1 MLYWLLYPLHQQFSG
16 FNVFR
21 YITFRT
27 GLAMATAFFLSLI
40 IGPWLLERLRN
51 LQVRQSIREEGPSH
65 HQVKA
70 GTPTMGGVLMV
81 GAFTLS
87 TLLWA
92 DLSNAYIWTVLG
104 VTFGFAGIGFIDDFI
119 KVRFR
124 RSLGLNTR
132 QKLALQVIVGL
143 AGGLATRAVAEPSAH
158 AGAIALPFVKEFLL
172 PLGPVYLLFVVL
184 VLIGTSNAVNL
195 TDGLDG
201 LAVGAIAI
209 AATTYTLFVYVAG
222 HVHIADYLRIV
233 PVSGAG
239 EVAIFTGAMVGA
251 AMGFLWF
258 NCHPAQVFMGD
269 VGSLALGGGLGIVA
283 VVAKQEL
290 LLVLVGGLFVLE
302 ALSVLIQVASYKLRG
317 GKRVFRMA
325 PLHHHFEFLGWSET
339 QVVVR
344 FWIIALIF
352 SLAGLATLKLR

>member
-1 MLYWLLYPLHQQFSG
+1 MLYALLYPLGDTFIG

-21 YITFRT
+21 YLTFRT
-27 GLAMATAFFLSLI
+27 GLAIATAFFISLVA
-40 IGPWLLERLRN
+40 GPWLISKLRS
-51 LQVRQSIREEGPSH
+51 LQVRQSIREEGPEH

-70 GTPTMGGVLMV
+70 GTPTMGGILIVSSFAL
-81 GAFTLS
+81 A

-92 DLSNAYIWTVLG
+92 DLKNPYVWTVLL
-104 VTFGFAGIGFIDDFI
+104 VTLGFAGVGLIDDWLI
-119 KVRFR
+119 VRR
-124 RSLGLNTR
+124 RSNQGLTVR
-132 QKLALQVIVGL
+132 QKLLLQILVGL
-143 AGGLATRAVAEPSAH
+143 AAGMMARAAATPEAH
-158 AGAIALPFVKEFLL
+158 AGALAVPFLKDVLL
-172 PLGPVYLLFVVL
+172 PLGVAYVPFVIL
-184 VLIGTSNAVNL
+184 VLLGSSNAVNL

-201 LAVGAIAI
+201 LAVGSVAI
-209 AATTYTLFVYVAG
+209 AAATYTVLVYVAG
-222 HVHIADYLRIV
+222 HSRIAEYLRIV
-233 PVSGAG
+233 PVSDSG

-269 VGSLALGGGLGIVA
+269 VGSLALGGGIGIVA

-302 ALSVLIQVASYKLRG
+302 ELSVIIQVVSYKLR

-325 PLHHHFEFLGWSET
+325 PLHHHFELLGWTET

-344 FWIIALIF
+344 FWIIAVVF
-352 SLAGLATLKLR
+352 ALAGLSTLKLR